1 MPGIHDLNLFI
12 AFGGGLLSF
21 FSPCVLPLVPA
32 FLSSLGTAASPEPE
46 TPGTRFKLVWLTL
59 FFIAGFSTV
68 FILMGLSLGVMGTFL
83 IRYRLAFSRLGG
95 AVIVIFG
102 LSQLG
107 LINFSFLQRSWAPG
121 VSFTSSRGAAR
132 LFLMGLIFSL
142 GWSPCVGPI
151 LAGILFL
158 AAGAGSYQRAVFYLI
173 AYSGGLALPFLLIS
187 IFVDRL
193 LVKLRSIY
201 SAGPWPGRISRING
215 ALLIAVGAVLI
226 SGKF

>member
-32 FLSSLGTAASPEPE
+32 FLGSLGTAASPEPE
-46 TPGTRFKLVWLTL
+46 TPGIRFKFIWLTL

-68 FILMGLSLGVMGTFL
+68 FILMGLSLGIIGTIL
-83 IRYRLAFSRLGG
+83 IRYRLVFSRLGG
-95 AVIVIFG
+95 AVIIIFG

-107 LINFSFLQRSWAPG
+107 LIKFSFLQRSWSPG
-121 VSFTSSRGAAR
+121 VGFSSFKGVAR
-132 LFLMGLIFSL
+132 LFLMGFIFSL

-158 AAGAGSYQRAVFYLI
+158 AAGAGNYQQAVLYLI
-173 AYSGGLALPFLLIS
+173 AYSAGLAIPFLLIS
-187 IFVDRL
+187 IFIDQL
-193 LVKLRSIY
+193 LIKLRSLY
-201 SAGPWPGRISRING
+201 STGPWLGRING